1 MQPVGPQVLIV
12 GAGPTGLSLALW
24 LARAGVRSRVIEREL
39 EPPRTSRAI
48 AVQARTLEF
57 YRQLGI
63 AHEAI
68 ERGRTLDALNLWVDG
83 QRAAHIPFGDLGR
96 ARSDFPFVLMLAQDE
111 HERLLTAEL
120 ARAGVTVERGTS
132 LKRFEAGEHSV
143 RATLVTADG
152 RTEIT
157 ELAYL
162 AGCDGAR
169 SVVRQGMG
177 LQFPGGTYAHVFYVA
192 DLDAEGPGADGE
204 LHVALDEA
212 GFLAAFPLKGDGHV
226 RLVGAVRDGAV
237 GDGAGPVTDERPA
250 FTWDD
255 VDKTIL
261 DRVGLT
267 VRDVRWFSTY
277 HVHHRVVERFSQGRV
292 FLLGDAAHVHSPVG
306 GQGMNTGIGDA
317 VNLAWKL
324 ADVLRGRARASILET
339 YDPERRAFALGLVA
353 TTDRLFTLATREGS
367 LARWVRTRA
376 VPEVLPSVFG
386 TDLGR
391 AYLFATVS
399 QTRVRYRR
407 SALSEGRAGAVH
419 AGDRLPW
426 FAQLG
431 DGADDNFTPLRS
443 RWWQAHVYGDAKPGL
458 EDVRATCARFG
469 IPLVRIPW
477 RAAAGDARLEQGA
490 LYLVRP
496 DGHLGYIDPAAR
508 AAALDDYLAGIMLE
522 DAAADTNAMTARTPD
537 VGVDPP
543 AP

>member
-1 MQPVGPQVLIV
+1 MVFAGTQVLVV
-12 GAGPTGLSLALW
+12 GAGPSGLALALW
-24 LARAGVRSRVIEREL
+24 LARAGVRVRIIEREP
-39 EPPRTSRAI
+39 EAPRTSRAI

-63 AHEAI
+63 ADEAI
-68 ERGRTLDALNLWVDG
+68 DRGRTLEALNFWVDG
-83 QRAAHIPFGDLGR
+83 QRAAHIAFGDIGR
-96 ARSDFPFVLMLAQDE
+96 GRSDFPFVLMLAQDE

-120 ARAGVTVERGTS
+120 ARAGVTVERGTT
-132 LKRFEAGEHSV
+132 LTGFEARAHCV
-143 RATLVTADG
+143 RATLVG
-152 RTEIT
+152 RGGSAETVEVD
-157 ELAYL
+157 YL
-162 AGCDGAR
+162 AGCDGVS
-169 SVVRQGMG
+169 SVVRHGLG
-177 LQFPGGTYAHVFYVA
+177 LQFSGGTYEHIFYVA

-226 RLVGAVRDGAV
+226 RLVGAVRDE
-237 GDGAGPVTDERPA
+237 GDEGVADLRDRAA

-261 DRVGLT
+261 ERVGLT
-267 VRDVRWFSTY
+267 VRGVRWFSTY
-277 HVHHRVVERFSQGRV
+277 HVHHRVVDRFGEGRV

-324 ADVLRGRARASILET
+324 ADVLRGRAHASILDT

-353 TTDRLFTLATREGS
+353 TTDRLFTLATRDGA
-367 LARWVRTRA
+367 LARWVRSRA
-376 VPEVLPSVFG
+376 VPEVLPTVFG

-407 SALSEGRAGAVH
+407 STLSEGRAGAVH

-426 FAQLG
+426 FAQTG
-431 DGADDNFTPLRS
+431 DGGDDNFAPLRS
-443 RWWQAHVYGDAKPGL
+443 RWWQAHVYGEAKPGL
-458 EDVRATCARFG
+458 EDVRATCARYG
-469 IPLVRIPW
+469 IPLVQLPW
-477 RAAAGDARLEQGA
+477 RAAAHDAGLEEGT

-496 DGHLGYIDPAAR
+496 DGHLGYVDSAAR
-508 AAALDDYLAGIMLE
+508 AAALDHYLDGIMVDDGA
-522 DAAADTNAMTARTPD
+522 DAMAMTARARR
-537 VGVDPP
+537 VGADPP

>member
-1 MQPVGPQVLIV
+1 MVFSGPQVLVV
-12 GAGPTGLSLALW
+12 GAGPTGLALALW
-24 LARAGVRSRVIEREL
+24 LARAGVRPRIIEREP
-39 EPPRTSRAI
+39 EAPRTSRAI

-63 AHEAI
+63 ADEAI
-68 ERGRTLDALNLWVDG
+68 ERGRTLDALNFWVDG
-83 QRAAHIPFGDLGR
+83 HKAAHVPFGDLGR
-96 ARSDFPFVLMLAQDE
+96 GRSDFPFVLMLAQNE

-120 ARAGVTVERGTS
+120 ARVGVTVERGTT
-132 LKRFEAGEHSV
+132 LKRFEAGEHRV

-152 RTEIT
+152 RSEIA
-157 ELAYL
+157 ELEYL
-162 AGCDGAR
+162 AGCDGA
-169 SVVRQGMG
+169 SSIVRQGMG
-177 LQFPGGTYAHVFYVA
+177 VGFPGGTYAHVFYVA

-212 GFLAAFPLKGDGHV
+212 GFLAAFPLRGDGHV
-226 RLVGAVRDGAV
+226 RLVGAVRENGADGDAH
-237 GDGAGPVTDERPA
+237 DRPA

-261 DRVGLT
+261 ERVGLT
-267 VRDVRWFSTY
+267 VRGVRWFSTY
-277 HVHHRVVERFSQGRV
+277 HVHHRVVDSFSRGRV

-324 ADVLRGRARASILET
+324 ADVLRGRAHASILDT

-353 TTDRLFTLATREGS
+353 TTDRLFTLATRDGA
-367 LARWVRTRA
+367 LARWVRTHA
-376 VPEVLPSVFG
+376 VSEVLPTVFG

-407 SALSEGRAGAVH
+407 SALSEGRAGSVH

-426 FAQLG
+426 FAQTG
-431 DGADDNFTPLRS
+431 DGADDNFAPLRS
-443 RWWQAHVYGDAKPGL
+443 RWWQAHVYGEAKPGL
-458 EDVRATCARFG
+458 DDVRATCARFG
-469 IPLVRIPW
+469 IPLVQIPW
-477 RAAAGDARLEQGA
+477 RAAAGDAGLEQGT

-496 DGHLGYIDPAAR
+496 DGHLGYVDSAAR
-508 AAALDDYLAGIMLE
+508 APALDEYLAGIMLLDDTE
-522 DAAADTNAMTARTPD
+522 DATSITARAPH
-537 VGVDPP
+537 VGADPP

>member
-1 MQPVGPQVLIV
+1 MVLAGPQVLVV
-12 GAGPTGLSLALW
+12 GAGPTGLALALW
-24 LARAGVRSRVIEREL
+24 LARAGVRLRIIEREP
-39 EPPRTSRAI
+39 EAPRTSRAI
-48 AVQARTLEF
+48 AVQARTLEL

-63 AHEAI
+63 ADEAI

-83 QRAAHIPFGDLGR
+83 QKAAHIPFGDIGR
-96 ARSDFPFVLMLAQDE
+96 GRSDFPFVLMLAQDE

-120 ARAGVTVERGTS
+120 ARAGVVVERGTT
-132 LKRFEAGEHSV
+132 LKRFEAGEPCV

-152 RTEIT
+152 RTETT
-157 ELAYL
+157 EFEYL
-162 AGCDGAR
+162 AGCDGAS

-177 LQFPGGTYAHVFYVA
+177 LGFPGGTYAHVFYVA

-226 RLVGAVRDGAV
+226 RLVGAVRDEDV
-237 GDGAGPVTDERPA
+237 GDAHDRPA

-261 DRVGLT
+261 ERVGLT
-267 VRDVRWFSTY
+267 VRGVRWFSTY
-277 HVHHRVVERFSQGRV
+277 HVHHRVVERFAEGRV

-324 ADVLRGRARASILET
+324 ADVLRGRVHASILDT

-353 TTDRLFTLATREGS
+353 TTDRLFTLATRDGT
-367 LARWVRTRA
+367 LARWVRTHA
-376 VPEVLPSVFG
+376 LPEVLPSVFG

-407 SALSEGRAGAVH
+407 SALSEGRAGSVH

-426 FAQLG
+426 FAQTV

-469 IPLVRIPW
+469 IPLVQIPW
-477 RAAAGDARLEQGA
+477 RVAAGDAGLQQGA

-496 DGHLGYIDPAAR
+496 DGHLGYVDPAAR
-508 AAALDDYLAGIMLE
+508 AAPLDDYLDGIMFGDAA
-522 DAAADTNAMTARTPD
+522 DAAAITARAPH
-537 VGVDPP
+537 VDADPH